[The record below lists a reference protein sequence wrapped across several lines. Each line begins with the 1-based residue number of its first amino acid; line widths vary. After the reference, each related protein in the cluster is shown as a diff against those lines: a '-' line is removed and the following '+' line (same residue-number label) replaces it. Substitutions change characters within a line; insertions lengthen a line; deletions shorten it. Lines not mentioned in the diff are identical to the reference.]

1 MSIAAPIRN
10 WQVRCNRRIVEWGH
24 TMRHMLRSS
33 IGLSAALAAVAIAG
47 SASVAGQNQEEFR
60 FRSGVDL
67 VNVTATVVDRNGRF
81 IPGLRQSDFIVYE
94 ENELQEITHFS
105 NERVPVSLGLV
116 LDTSGSM
123 MGEKLTNALMAV
135 DRFLT
140 RLLSPEDEI
149 FLYKFNNFPELVQ
162 DWTTDRQR
170 LSRSIRRINANGGTA
185 MYDAIAESVPLA
197 QTGQHRKRAVVLI
210 SDGNDTDSQVSL
222 AEVRQMIRESEV
234 MVYAIGIDG
243 QAEDV
248 FGFPPTTRGPIPQP
262 PIPSP
267 FPGGRRPRGPGGVIL
282 PQMPQFQWPFPQG
295 QSRRT
300 VRTGDD
306 RVNVHAL
313 REITDD
319 SGGRTEVV
327 RSGRDLEPATANI
340 ADELSQQYYLG
351 YSSTTIKDGRWHSIR
366 VETRDKSLRVRA
378 RRGYIAVP

>member
-1 MSIAAPIRN
+1 MRN
-10 WQVRCNRRIVEWGH
+10 
-24 TMRHMLRSS
+24 MLRSS
-33 IGLSAALAAVAIAG
+33 IGLTAALAVVVIAG

-81 IPGLRQSDFIVYE
+81 VPGLTQNDFIVYE
-94 ENELQEITHFS
+94 ENELQEITNFS

-123 MGEKLTNALMAV
+123 VGEKLTNALMAV

-149 FLYKFNNFPELVQ
+149 FLYKFNNFPDLVQ

-170 LSRSIRRINANGGTA
+170 LSRAIRRISASGGTA

-197 QTGQHRKRAVVLI
+197 QTGQNRKRAIVLI
-210 SDGNDTDSQVSL
+210 SDGNDTDSQASL
-222 AEVRQMIRESEV
+222 AEVKQLIRESEV

-248 FGFPPTTRGPIPQP
+248 FGFPPTTRGPLP
-262 PIPSP
+262 PPPMPSP
-267 FPGGRRPRGPGGVIL
+267 FPGARRPRGPGGVIL
-282 PQMPQFQWPFPQG
+282 PQLPQIQWPFPQG
-295 QSRRT
+295 QGRRT
-300 VRTGDD
+300 VRTSDA
-306 RVNVHAL
+306 RVNVQAL

-351 YSSTTIKDGRWHSIR
+351 YSSTTKKDGRWHAIR

>member
-1 MSIAAPIRN
+1 MK
-10 WQVRCNRRIVEWGH
+10 H
-24 TMRHMLRSS
+24 LLRLW
-33 IGLSAALAAVAIAG
+33 IGVTAALALVVMAG
-47 SASVAGQNQEEFR
+47 SARVAGQNQEDFR

-67 VNVTATVVDRNGRF
+67 VNVTATVVDRSGRF
-81 IPGLRQSDFIVYE
+81 VPGLRESDFIVYE
-94 ENELQEITHFS
+94 ENELQEVTHFS

-123 MGEKLTNALMAV
+123 VGEKLTNALMAV

-140 RLLSPEDEI
+140 KLLSPEDEI
-149 FLYKFNNFPELVQ
+149 FLYRFSNYPELVQ
-162 DWTTDRQR
+162 DWTTNRQA
-170 LSRSIRRINANGGTA
+170 LSRAIRRINANGGTA

-197 QTGQHRKRAVVLI
+197 QTGQNRKRAIVLI

-222 AEVRQMIRESEV
+222 GEVKQMIRESEV

-248 FGFPPTTRGPIPQP
+248 FGFPPTTRAPVPQP
-262 PIPSP
+262 PMPVP

-282 PQMPQFQWPFPQG
+282 PQLPQFQWPFPQG
-295 QSRRT
+295 QGRT
-300 VRTGDD
+300 RVQRGGDE
-306 RVNVHAL
+306 RVNAQAL

-319 SGGRTEVV
+319 TGGRTEIV

-351 YSSTTIKDGRWHSIR
+351 YSSTTKKDGRWHSIR

-378 RRGYIAVP
+378 RRGYVATP

>member
-1 MSIAAPIRN
+1 MK
-10 WQVRCNRRIVEWGH
+10 
-24 TMRHMLRSS
+24 HMLRSS
-33 IGLSAALAAVAIAG
+33 IGLTAAFAVVVIAG

-81 IPGLRQSDFIVYE
+81 VPGLRQSDFIVYE

-123 MGEKLTNALMAV
+123 VGEKLTNALMAV

-140 RLLSPEDEI
+140 KLLSPEDEI

-170 LSRSIRRINANGGTA
+170 LSRAIRRINANGGTA

-197 QTGQHRKRAVVLI
+197 QTGQHRKRAIVLI

-222 AEVRQMIRESEV
+222 AEVKQMIRESEV

-300 VRTGDD
+300 VRTSDD

-351 YSSTTIKDGRWHSIR
+351 YSSTTKKDGRWHAIR
-366 VETRDKSLRVRA
+366 VEARDKSLRVRA

>member
-1 MSIAAPIRN
+1 MKHI
-10 WQVRCNRRIVEWGH
+10 
-24 TMRHMLRSS
+24 LRSS
-33 IGLSAALAAVAIAG
+33 IGLTAALAVIVIAG
-47 SASVAGQNQEEFR
+47 SARLSGQDKEEFR

-67 VNVTATVVDRNGRF
+67 VNVTATIVDRNGRF

-94 ENELQEITHFS
+94 EEELQEVTHFS

-123 MGEKLTNALMAV
+123 VGEKLTNALMAV

-149 FLYKFNNFPELVQ
+149 FLYKFNNVPDLVQ
-162 DWTTDRQR
+162 DWTTNRQA
-170 LSRSIRRINANGGTA
+170 LSRAIRRISANGGTA

-222 AEVRQMIRESEV
+222 NEVKQLIRESEV

-243 QAEDV
+243 QAEDA
-248 FGFPPTTRGPIPQP
+248 FGFPPTTRGPVPQP

-282 PQMPQFQWPFPQG
+282 PQLPQFQWPFPPPQG
-295 QSRRT
+295 RTTIRRG
-300 VRTGDD
+300 GDE
-306 RVNVHAL
+306 RVNVQAL

-327 RSGRDLEPATANI
+327 RTGRDLEPATANI
-340 ADELSQQYYLG
+340 ADELSRQYYLG
-351 YSSTTIKDGRWHSIR
+351 YASTTKKDGRWHTIR
-366 VETRDKSLRVRA
+366 VETRDKSLRVRS
-378 RRGYIAVP
+378 RRGYIATP

>member
-1 MSIAAPIRN
+1 MK
-10 WQVRCNRRIVEWGH
+10 
-24 TMRHMLRSS
+24 HMLRSS
-33 IGLSAALAAVAIAG
+33 IGLTAALAVVVIAG
-47 SASVAGQNQEEFR
+47 SASVSGQKQEEFR

-94 ENELQEITHFS
+94 EEELQEVTHFS

-123 MGEKLTNALMAV
+123 VGEKLTNALMAV

-140 RLLSPEDEI
+140 KLLSPEDEI
-149 FLYKFNNFPELVQ
+149 FLYKFSNFPELVQ
-162 DWTTDRQR
+162 DWTTNRQA
-170 LSRSIRRINANGGTA
+170 LSRSIRRISANGGTA

-222 AEVRQMIRESEV
+222 NEVKQLIRESEV

-243 QAEDV
+243 QAEGA
-248 FGFPPTTRGPIPQP
+248 FGFPPTTRAPMP
-262 PIPSP
+262 PPPTPSP

-282 PQMPQFQWPFPQG
+282 PQMPQFQWPFPQPQG
-295 QSRRT
+295 RRT
-300 VRTGDD
+300 VRTADD

-327 RSGRDLEPATANI
+327 RTGRDLEPATANI

-351 YSSTTIKDGRWHSIR
+351 YSSTTKKDGRWHTIR

>member
-1 MSIAAPIRN
+1 
-10 WQVRCNRRIVEWGH
+10 
-24 TMRHMLRSS
+24 
-33 IGLSAALAAVAIAG
+33 
-47 SASVAGQNQEEFR
+47 
-60 FRSGVDL
+60 
-67 VNVTATVVDRNGRF
+67 
-81 IPGLRQSDFIVYE
+81 
-94 ENELQEITHFS
+94 
-105 NERVPVSLGLV
+105 
-116 LDTSGSM
+116 
-123 MGEKLTNALMAV
+123 MAV

-140 RLLSPEDEI
+140 RLLSAEDEI
-149 FLYKFNNFPELVQ
+149 FLYKFNNYPELVQ

-170 LSRSIRRINANGGTA
+170 LSRAIRRINANGGTA

-222 AEVRQMIRESEV
+222 SEVKQMIRESEV

-243 QAEDV
+243 RAEDV
-248 FGFPPTTRGPIPQP
+248 FGFPPTTRAPIPQP

-267 FPGGRRPRGPGGVIL
+267 FPGGRRPRRPGGIF
-282 PQMPQFQWPFPQG
+282 PQLPQFQWPFPQPQG
-295 QSRRT
+295 RRT
-300 VRTGDD
+300 VRTTDD
-306 RVNVHAL
+306 RVNVQAL

-351 YSSTTIKDGRWHSIR
+351 YSSTTEKDGRWHSIR

-378 RRGYIAVP
+378 RRGYIAAP

>member
-1 MSIAAPIRN
+1 MK
-10 WQVRCNRRIVEWGH
+10 
-24 TMRHMLRSS
+24 HMLRSS
-33 IGLSAALAAVAIAG
+33 IGLTAALAAIVIAG
-47 SASVAGQNQEEFR
+47 SARVAGQNQEEFR

-81 IPGLRQSDFIVYE
+81 VPGLRQSDFIVYE
-94 ENELQEITHFS
+94 EEQLQEVTHFS

-123 MGEKLTNALMAV
+123 VGEKLTNALMAV

-140 RLLSPEDEI
+140 QLLSPEDEI
-149 FLYKFNNFPELVQ
+149 FLYKFSNYPELVQ
-162 DWTTDRQR
+162 DWTTDRAR
-170 LSRSIRRINANGGTA
+170 LSRAIRRINASGGTA
-185 MYDAIAESVPLA
+185 MYDAIAESVPLS

-222 AEVRQMIRESEV
+222 GEVKQLIRESEV

-243 QAEDV
+243 RAEDA
-248 FGFPPTTRGPIPQP
+248 FGFPPTTRGPVAQP
-262 PIPSP
+262 PVPSP
-267 FPGGRRPRGPGGVIL
+267 FPGSRRPRRPGVIFPQLPGGAL
-282 PQMPQFQWPFPQG
+282 PQFQWPFPQPQG
-295 QSRRT
+295 RRT
-300 VRTGDD
+300 VRVSDD
-306 RVNVHAL
+306 RVNVDAL

-351 YSSTTIKDGRWHSIR
+351 YSSTTKKDGRWHTIR

-378 RRGYIAVP
+378 RRGYIAAP

>member
-1 MSIAAPIRN
+1 MTHI
-10 WQVRCNRRIVEWGH
+10 
-24 TMRHMLRSS
+24 LRSS
-33 IGLSAALAAVAIAG
+33 IGLTAALAIIVMAG
-47 SASVAGQNQEEFR
+47 SASVAGQKQEEFR

-81 IPGLRQSDFIVYE
+81 VAGLGQSDFVVYE
-94 ENELQEITHFS
+94 ENELQEVTHFS

-123 MGEKLTNALMAV
+123 VGEKLTNALMAV

-149 FLYKFNNFPELVQ
+149 FLYKFNNVPDLVH
-162 DWTTDRQR
+162 DWTTNRQA
-170 LSRSIRRINANGGTA
+170 LSRAIRRINANGGTA

-222 AEVRQMIRESEV
+222 NEVKQLIRESEV

-243 QAEDV
+243 QAQDI
-248 FGFPPTTRGPIPQP
+248 FGFPPSTRAPMP
-262 PIPSP
+262 PPPMPSP

-295 QSRRT
+295 QTRT
-300 VRTGDD
+300 RVQRGSDD
-306 RVNVHAL
+306 RVNANAL

-319 SGGRTEVV
+319 SGGRTEIV
-327 RSGRDLEPATANI
+327 RSGRDLEPATASI

-351 YSSTTIKDGRWHSIR
+351 YSSTTQKDGRWHSIR
-366 VETRDKSLRVRA
+366 VETRDKSLRVRS
-378 RRGYIAVP
+378 RRGYVATP

>member
-1 MSIAAPIRN
+1 MK
-10 WQVRCNRRIVEWGH
+10 
-24 TMRHMLRSS
+24 HMLRSS
-33 IGLSAALAAVAIAG
+33 IGLTAALAVVVIAG

-81 IPGLRQSDFIVYE
+81 VPGLSQSDFIVYE

-123 MGEKLTNALMAV
+123 VGEKLTNALMAV

-140 RLLSPEDEI
+140 KLLSPEDEI

-170 LSRSIRRINANGGTA
+170 LSRAIRRINANGGTA

-197 QTGQHRKRAVVLI
+197 QTGQHRKRAIVLI
-210 SDGNDTDSQVSL
+210 SDGNDTDSEASL
-222 AEVRQMIRESEV
+222 GEVKQMIRESEV

-243 QAEDV
+243 QAADV
-248 FGFPPTTRGPIPQP
+248 FGFPPATRGPIPQP
-262 PIPSP
+262 PMPSP

-300 VRTGDD
+300 VRTSDD
-306 RVNVHAL
+306 RVNLNAL

-351 YSSTTIKDGRWHSIR
+351 YSSTTKKDGRWHAIR
-366 VETRDKSLRVRA
+366 VEARDKSLRVRA
-378 RRGYIAVP
+378 RRGYIATP

>member
-1 MSIAAPIRN
+1 MKHI
-10 WQVRCNRRIVEWGH
+10 
-24 TMRHMLRSS
+24 LRSS
-33 IGLSAALAAVAIAG
+33 VGLSAALAVAVIAG
-47 SASVAGQNQEEFR
+47 GASVAGQKQEEFR

-81 IPGLRQSDFIVYE
+81 IPGLRMEDFTVYE
-94 ENELQEITHFS
+94 ENELQEVTHFS

-123 MGEKLTNALMAV
+123 VGEKMTNALLAV

-140 RLLSPEDEI
+140 KLLSPEDEI
-149 FLYKFNNFPELVQ
+149 FLYKFNNIPDLVV

-170 LSRSIRRINANGGTA
+170 LSRSIRRISASGGTA

-197 QTGQHRKRAVVLI
+197 QTGQHRKRAIVLI

-222 AEVRQMIRESEV
+222 REVKQMIRESEV
-234 MVYAIGIDG
+234 MVYAVGIDG

-248 FGFPPTTRGPIPQP
+248 FGFPPSTRAPLP
-262 PIPSP
+262 PPPPMPSP

-282 PQMPQFQWPFPQG
+282 PQLPQFQWPFPQG
-295 QSRRT
+295 QGRT
-300 VRTGDD
+300 RVMRGGDD
-306 RVNVHAL
+306 RVNLNAL

-327 RSGRDLEPATANI
+327 RSGRDLDAATANI

-351 YSSTTIKDGRWHSIR
+351 YTSTTTKDGRWHSIR

-378 RRGYIAVP
+378 RRGYVATP

>member
-1 MSIAAPIRN
+1 MK
-10 WQVRCNRRIVEWGH
+10 
-24 TMRHMLRSS
+24 HMLRSS
-33 IGLSAALAAVAIAG
+33 IGLTAALAVGVIAG
-47 SASVAGQNQEEFR
+47 SARVAGQNQEEFR

-67 VNVTATVVDRNGRF
+67 VNVTATVVDRDGRF
-81 IPGLRQSDFIVYE
+81 VPGLRQSDFIVYE
-94 ENELQEITHFS
+94 ENQLQEITHFS

-123 MGEKLTNALMAV
+123 VGEKLTNALMAV

-170 LSRSIRRINANGGTA
+170 LSRAIRRINANGGTA

-210 SDGNDTDSQVSL
+210 SDGNDTDSQMSL
-222 AEVRQMIRESEV
+222 AEVKQIIRESEV

-243 QAEDV
+243 QAADV
-248 FGFPPTTRGPIPQP
+248 FGFPPTTRGPVPQP
-262 PIPSP
+262 PMPSP

-282 PQMPQFQWPFPQG
+282 PQMPQIQWPFPQG
-295 QSRRT
+295 QGRRT
-300 VRTGDD
+300 VRTSDD

-351 YSSTTIKDGRWHSIR
+351 YSSTTTKDGRWHSIR

>member
-1 MSIAAPIRN
+1 MTHI
-10 WQVRCNRRIVEWGH
+10 
-24 TMRHMLRSS
+24 LRSS
-33 IGLSAALAAVAIAG
+33 IGLTAALAVVVIAG

-60 FRSGVDL
+60 FKSGVDL
-67 VNVTATVVDRNGRF
+67 INVTATVVDRNGRF
-81 IPGLRQSDFIVYE
+81 VPGLTQSDFIVYE

-123 MGEKLTNALMAV
+123 VGEKLTNALMAV

-170 LSRSIRRINANGGTA
+170 LSRAIRRINASGGTA

-197 QTGQHRKRAVVLI
+197 QTGQNRKRAIVLI
-210 SDGNDTDSQVSL
+210 SDGNDTDSQASL
-222 AEVRQMIRESEV
+222 AEVKQMIRESEV

-248 FGFPPTTRGPIPQP
+248 FGFPPSTRAPLP
-262 PIPSP
+262 PPPMPSP

-282 PQMPQFQWPFPQG
+282 PQMPQIQWPFPQG
-295 QSRRT
+295 QGRRT
-300 VRTGDD
+300 VRTSDA
-306 RVNVHAL
+306 RVNVNAL

-351 YSSTTIKDGRWHSIR
+351 YSSTTKKDGRWHVIR
-366 VETRDKSLRVRA
+366 VEPRDKSLRVRA